1 MQTTFF
7 RKLVIR
13 QKFNNFLHLGTNYNQ
28 RDKNAKI
35 DRTKSDLDSNCNT
48 LESGS
53 FCNRLILIFLKKIN
67 FFYFVN

>member
-1 MQTTFF
+1 MLYVNIYISMQTTFF

-35 DRTKSDLDSNCNT
+35 DRTKSDLI
-48 LESGS
+48 
-53 FCNRLILIFLKKIN
+53 RLNQDHFTTGIF
-67 FFYFVN
+67 